1 MFRIYFLLSA
11 IMTINHISNWN
22 VLQNEKPTSLFSKVD
37 TILSKIDTIR
47 INPDSVEGDNNLSPL
62 NLKEAIYM
70 IGDTIVNL
78 KQFKFF
84 ATEKLSSI
92 ISKNPGLTYLARVN
106 VNGSSHEYNG
116 AKEDTV
122 VRFGKLKTKYL
133 PKKNRYYNN
142 YNSYNIEFR
151 NGCLWYSPFSRQDLC
166 LVKN

>member
-47 INPDSVEGDNNLSPL
+47 INPDSVAGDNNLSPL